1 MSQGSWDVNLN
12 LEDLVGAM
20 HERMPAA
27 LGKATEY
34 LRSVVT
40 PMVPVE
46 TGSLAGS
53 GDVQVFEDHAELYYP
68 GPYALYVH
76 EGVYY
81 RHGRFGAPLTFTHGE
96 AFYLTRGVVMAKDGM
111 LEIMRDELLP

>member
-12 LEDLVGAM
+12 LGDLVGAM
-20 HERMPAA
+20 QERMPVA

-40 PMVPVE
+40 PMVPLE
-46 TGSLAGS
+46 TGNLAGS

-68 GPYALYVH
+68 GPYALYQH

-81 RHGRFGAPLTFTHGE
+81 RHGRFGAPLTHTTGQSF
-96 AFYLTRGVVMAKDGM
+96 FLTQGVVQAKD
-111 LEIMRDELLP
+111 

>member
-12 LEDLVGAM
+12 LGELVGAM
-20 HERMPAA
+20 QERMPVA

-53 GDVQVFEDHAELYYP
+53 GDLQVLEDSAELYYP
-68 GPYALYVH
+68 GPYALYQ
-76 EGVYY
+76 ENGVYY
-81 RHGRFGAPLTFTHGE
+81 RHGRVGAPLSHTTGQSF
-96 AFYLTRGVVMAKDGM
+96 FLTTGIVMAKDG
-111 LEIMRDELLP
+111 